1 MENSR
6 SYDVVVVGGGPGG
19 AAASK
24 RCAEYGLKTL
34 MIEKRALPRDK
45 VCTGMIMGD
54 WSINSIRE
62 EFGEIPESVFVT
74 PPKLSG
80 HQLHVAGTEVQTLE
94 WPTWIGWR
102 KDFDFWLVNRA
113 RESGVTIE
121 DAARV
126 DHVVAEENYYHVI
139 TQRRG
144 NTEGIRARFVIG
156 ADGATSVVRR
166 SMFPDLEV
174 RYSGPVREC
183 YSGALNLDTNF
194 IHWFFPRGLP
204 RPRFNVN
211 QKNDVFLIEGAGIR
225 ELGAEIIETL
235 LPYGFTSES
244 KPIWKDGC
252 AIALLHEP
260 LLSGAFQPAKDNI
273 LLVGD
278 AAGLI
283 LPLTFEGIGSA
294 LRSGVLAAEAI
305 IKSTDDKKI
314 AAPAYIQSI
323 GGIVKAIRHLCSIQD
338 KLKEK
343 KDARAL
349 AVFLLAAYR
358 ETLTIQQ
365 SLGESQFP
373 NLPSAL

>member
-1 MENSR
+1 MKDFR
-6 SYDVVVVGGGPGG
+6 VFDVVVVGGGPGG

-24 RCAEYGLKTL
+24 RCAQYGLKTL
-34 MIEKRALPRDK
+34 LIEKKRLPRDK

-62 EFGEIPESVFVT
+62 EFGEIPVSVFVD
-74 PPKLSG
+74 PPTLSG
-80 HQLHVAGTEVQTLE
+80 HQLHVAGADVQTLE

-102 KDFDFWLVNRA
+102 KDLDFWLVNRA
-113 RESGVTIE
+113 RESGVIIE
-121 DAARV
+121 DGARV
-126 DHVVAEENYYHVI
+126 DHILSEEGYYHVI
-139 TQRRG
+139 TQHQG
-144 NTEGIRARFVIG
+144 NGETIRARFVIG

-166 SMFPDLEV
+166 SIFPDLDV

-183 YSGALNLDTNF
+183 YSGALNLEKDF

-225 ELGAEIIETL
+225 ELATEIIETL
-235 LPYGFTSES
+235 LPYGFNPES
-244 KPIWKDGC
+244 TPIWKDGC
-252 AIALLHEP
+252 SIALLHEP
-260 LLSGAFQPAKDNI
+260 LLSGTFQPGKDNI

-305 IKSTDDKKI
+305 LKSTEEKI
-314 AAPAYIQSI
+314 FAAPAYIQSI
-323 GGIVKAIRHLCSIQD
+323 GGIVAAIRHLCNIQD

-343 KDARAL
+343 TDARTL
-349 AVFLLAAYR
+349 AVSLLAAYR

-365 SLGESQFP
+365 
-373 NLPSAL
+373 

>member
-1 MENSR
+1 MEDCR
-6 SYDVVVVGGGPGG
+6 FFDVVVAGGGPGG

-34 MIEKRALPRDK
+34 LIEKKVLPRDK

-62 EFGEIPESVFVT
+62 EFGEIPVSVFVN
-74 PPKLSG
+74 PPTLSG
-80 HQLHVAGTEVQTLE
+80 HQLHVAGADVQTLK

-113 RESGVTIE
+113 RESGVIIE
-121 DAARV
+121 DGARV
-126 DHVVAEENYYHVI
+126 DHVVAKEGYYNVI
-139 TQRRG
+139 TKNKE
-144 NTEGIRARFVIG
+144 NTEVIRARFVIG

-166 SMFPDLEV
+166 SIFPDLDV

-183 YSGALNLDTNF
+183 YSGALNLDRDF

-225 ELGAEIIETL
+225 ELGSEINETL
-235 LPYGFTSES
+235 LPYGFKPEN
-244 KPIWKDGC
+244 KPIWNDGC

-294 LRSGVLAAEAI
+294 LRSGILAAEAI
-305 IKSTDDKKI
+305 LKSTEEKI
-314 AAPAYIQSI
+314 FAAPSYIRSI
-323 GGIVKAIRHLCSIQD
+323 GGIVEAIRHLCKTQD
-338 KLKEK
+338 QLKEK
-343 KDARAL
+343 TDARTL
-349 AVFLLAAYR
+349 AISLLAAYR
-358 ETLTIQQ
+358 ETLTIQH
-365 SLGESQFP
+365 SLG
-373 NLPSAL
+373 A